1 MSPFRLDPVRDSGYT
16 VGDKN
21 GTRTYCLYFAR
32 GCCVLGS
39 ECEYLHHLPCQDVER
54 LKSAESS
61 LSSSIHSDSRSRAYD
76 CFGREKFAEYRE
88 DMGGVGSF
96 QRENRSLY
104 VGGLNGALPR
114 SLSTINDND
123 NNNNTSH
130 GTANVDSS
138 KIEGRLRY
146 LFSKFGELDRIR
158 YVASKSCAFV
168 KYRHV
173 SDAEFAREAT
183 MNQTLL
189 LPSDPDWESA
199 DRTER
204 TGLLVKW
211 ANEDPDPGAKRRK
224 EEEDK
229 RRTRE
234 LIKRLLLSEGKNSK
248 ADMPIEM
255 HTTHDSPPSSSRLL
269 DLWLHRHGG
278 NNDGIRKRL
287 IGQRSTPEQFLQQY
301 LESEKQKPRMTGP
314 SNTTTTI
321 SNTVNGHWRRTL
333 NDFYSSSDDD
343 DDDD

>member
-1 MSPFRLDPVRDSGYT
+1 MSPFRLDPTHDSGYT

-21 GTRTYCLYFAR
+21 GTKTYCLYFAR

-39 ECEYLHHLPCQDVER
+39 ECEYLHHLPCQDIER
-54 LKSAESS
+54 LRGTESTS
-61 LSSSIHSDSRSRAYD
+61 LSSSINSDARSRAYD

-104 VGGLNGALPR
+104 IGGLNGALPR
-114 SLSTINDND
+114 SLSNVGDD
-123 NNNNTSH
+123 NNNNNGH
-130 GTANVDSS
+130 GAANVDSS

-158 YVASKSCAFV
+158 YIASKSCAFV
-168 KYRHV
+168 KYRYV

-189 LPSDPDWESA
+189 LPSDPDWESV

-224 EEEDK
+224 EEED
-229 RRTRE
+229 RQRTRE
-234 LIKRLLLSEGKNSK
+234 LIKRLLLSEGGKSK
-248 ADMPIEM
+248 AGIPTELD
-255 HTTHDSPPSSSRLL
+255 TTQNLLPSSSPLL

-278 NNDGIRKRL
+278 HNDGIRKRL
-287 IGQRSTPEQFLQQY
+287 IGQRITPEQFLQQY
-301 LESEKQKPRMTGP
+301 LETEKQKPRMTAL
-314 SNTTTTI
+314 SSTTTI
-321 SNTVNGHWRRTL
+321 SNTINDSWRRTL
-333 NDFYSSSDDD
+333 NDFYGSSSDDD
-343 DDDD
+343 DD